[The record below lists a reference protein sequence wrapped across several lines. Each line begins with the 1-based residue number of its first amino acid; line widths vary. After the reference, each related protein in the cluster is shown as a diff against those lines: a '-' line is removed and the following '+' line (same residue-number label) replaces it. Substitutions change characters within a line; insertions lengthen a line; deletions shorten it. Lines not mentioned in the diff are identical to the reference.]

1 MSTTTPTTPPADAMK
16 PFPVCG
22 RRTVLRAVGLVA
34 LSGGA
39 TAILAACSADT
50 STSTPSSAPTSDAAS
65 PPATSPSAAESPSAS
80 AGETE
85 QSDAEPEGTKVAI
98 SDVPV
103 GGGVVI
109 EKKYVV
115 TQPAEGEFKVFS
127 AICTHQQNP
136 VGEVTDKQI
145 ICPFHQ
151 SHFSITDG
159 SVISG
164 PAQTAL
170 PAIAFTTSGDNIII
184 TG

>member
-1 MSTTTPTTPPADAMK
+1 M
-16 PFPVCG
+16 
-22 RRTVLRAVGLVA
+22 
-34 LSGGA
+34 A
-39 TAILAACSADT
+39 T
-50 STSTPSSAPTSDAAS
+50 
-65 PPATSPSAAESPSAS
+65 
-80 AGETE
+80 
-85 QSDAEPEGTKVAI
+85 

-103 GGGVVI
+103 GGGVII
-109 EKKYVV
+109 EEKYVV

-159 SVISG
+159 SAVSG
-164 PAQTAL
+164 PAQDRPL
-170 PAIAFTTSGDNIII
+170 PAIDRSSTSGDTIVI

>member
-1 MSTTTPTTPPADAMK
+1 MSTSSPTSPASETTRPL
-16 PFPVCG
+16 PVCG

-34 LSGGA
+34 LGGGA
-39 TAILAACSADT
+39 TAILAACGADT
-50 STSTPSSAPTSDAAS
+50 GAAPSSAPTADA
-65 PPATSPSAAESPSAS
+65 
-80 AGETE
+80 
-85 QSDAEPEGTKVAI
+85 TKVAT

-103 GGGVVI
+103 GGGVI
-109 EKKYVV
+109 IGEKYVV
-115 TQPAEGEFKVFS
+115 TQPTEGEFKVFS
-127 AICTHQQNP
+127 AICTHQGNP

-170 PAIAFTTSGDNIII
+170 PAISFTTSGDNIVIAE
-184 TG
+184 

>member
-1 MSTTTPTTPPADAMK
+1 MSTTTPTPSAEASQPL
-16 PFPVCG
+16 PVCG

-34 LSGGA
+34 LGGGT
-39 TAILAACSADT
+39 TAILAACGADT
-50 STSTPSSAPTSDAAS
+50 STSTPSSTPAADATSQ
-65 PPATSPSAAESPSAS
+65 PATSPSAAESPSAS
-80 AGETE
+80 ASETE
-85 QSDAEPEGTKVAI
+85 QSDAEPEGTKVAT

-103 GGGVVI
+103 GGGVII
-109 EKKYVV
+109 EEKYVV

-170 PAIAFTTSGDNIII
+170 PAIAFTTSGDNIVI
-184 TG
+184 TA

>member
-1 MSTTTPTTPPADAMK
+1 MSTTTPTPSAEATQPL
-16 PFPVCG
+16 PVCG

-34 LSGGA
+34 LGGGT
-39 TAILAACSADT
+39 TAILAACGADT
-50 STSTPSSAPTSDAAS
+50 TTSTPSSTPAADATSQ
-65 PPATSPSAAESPSAS
+65 PATSPSAAESPSAAAS
-80 AGETE
+80 ETE
-85 QSDAEPEGTKVAI
+85 QSDAEPEGTKVAT

-103 GGGVVI
+103 GGGVII

-136 VGEVTDKQI
+136 VDEVTDQQI

-164 PAQTAL
+164 PAQTPL
-170 PAIAFTTSGDNIII
+170 PAIAFTTSGDNIVI

>member
-1 MSTTTPTTPPADAMK
+1 MSTTTPTPSAEATQPL
-16 PFPVCG
+16 PVCG

-34 LSGGA
+34 LGRRNHSDPRGLRCRHQHLHAVEHPGRRRHV
-39 TAILAACSADT
+39 AARD
-50 STSTPSSAPTSDAAS
+50 
-65 PPATSPSAAESPSAS
+65 ESERSREPERASAS
-80 AGETE
+80 ETE
-85 QSDAEPEGTKVAI
+85 QSDAEPEGTKVAT

-103 GGGVVI
+103 GGGVII
-109 EKKYVV
+109 EEKYVV

-170 PAIAFTTSGDNIII
+170 PAIAFTTSGDNIVI
-184 TG
+184 TA

>member
-1 MSTTTPTTPPADAMK
+1 MATTTPTNSAEQAPP
-16 PFPVCG
+16 PNPICG

-34 LSGGA
+34 LGGGT
-39 TAILAACSADT
+39 TAILAACSVEAGT
-50 STSTPSSAPTSDAAS
+50 SSPATSSAPSQQ
-65 PPATSPSAAESPSAS
+65 TSPSAAESASATPSAS
-80 AGETE
+80 ESAT
-85 QSDAEPEGTKVAI
+85 SDASPAPEGTEVPI

-103 GGGVVI
+103 GGGVVV

-115 TQPAEGEFKVFS
+115 TQPTDGDFKVFS

-145 ICPFHQ
+145 VCNFHQ

-159 SVISG
+159 SVVSG
-164 PAQTAL
+164 PAQSAL
-170 PAIAFTTSGDNIII
+170 PAVAFVKSGDNIVI

>member
-1 MSTTTPTTPPADAMK
+1 MSTSTPTGPASETTQ
-16 PFPVCG
+16 PLPVCG

-34 LSGGA
+34 LGGGT
-39 TAILAACSADT
+39 TAILAACGADT
-50 STSTPSSAPTSDAAS
+50 GAAPSSAPTAEATA
-65 PPATSPSAAESPSAS
+65 PATSPSAAGSASPSESAS
-80 AGETE
+80 ET
-85 QSDAEPEGTKVAI
+85 SGSEPEGTKVAT

-103 GGGVVI
+103 GGGVII
-109 EKKYVV
+109 EEKYVV

-127 AICTHQQNP
+127 AICTHQGNP

-170 PAIAFTTSGDNIII
+170 PAIAFTTSGDDIVI
-184 TG
+184 TE

>member
-1 MSTTTPTTPPADAMK
+1 MSSPTPTSPAHQ
-16 PFPVCG
+16 PTQPLPVCG

-34 LSGGA
+34 LGGGT
-39 TAILAACSADT
+39 TAILAACGADT
-50 STSTPSSAPTSDAAS
+50 GAAPSSAPTADATSAAAS
-65 PPATSPSAAESPSAS
+65 PSASPSAS
-80 AGETE
+80 ATET
-85 QSDAEPEGTKVAI
+85 SGSAPEGTKVPT
-98 SDVPV
+98 STVPV
-103 GGGVVI
+103 GGGVII
-109 EKKYVV
+109 EEKYVV

-127 AICTHQQNP
+127 AICTHQGNP

-170 PAIAFTTSGDNIII
+170 PAIPFVTSGDNIVI
-184 TG
+184 TA